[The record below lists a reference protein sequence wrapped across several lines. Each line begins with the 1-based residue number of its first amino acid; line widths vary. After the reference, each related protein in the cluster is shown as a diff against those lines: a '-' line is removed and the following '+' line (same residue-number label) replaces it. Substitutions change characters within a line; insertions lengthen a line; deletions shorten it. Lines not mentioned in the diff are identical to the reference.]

1 MKAGRRSRTLLTLGA
16 AAVGLL
22 AAHPALLNTARA
34 DIGDADPALR
44 SFARPASAPV
54 ARQGPADPQAWER
67 RTRGPDRLGPTPLRD
82 GDLALL
88 QALRGGLWAEALQ
101 RVKAGAAVN
110 ARDERGSHPL
120 ALAAAAGQDELVRD
134 MVRRGAVLD
143 RIGEDGFTPLGAAAW
158 RGHRT
163 TAQLLL
169 RAGADP
175 AAWGHNGHPP
185 MHLAALAGHAE
196 LVEDF
201 LRLGSPIELLNRAR
215 ETALDVAANANQDRA
230 MDLLIQGGADMTK
243 AGRR

>member
-1 MKAGRRSRTLLTLGA
+1 
-16 AAVGLL
+16 
-22 AAHPALLNTARA
+22 
-34 DIGDADPALR
+34 
-44 SFARPASAPV
+44 
-54 ARQGPADPQAWER
+54 
-67 RTRGPDRLGPTPLRD
+67 
-82 GDLALL
+82 
-88 QALRGGLWAEALQ
+88 
-101 RVKAGAAVN
+101 
-110 ARDERGSHPL
+110 
-120 ALAAAAGQDELVRD
+120 

-185 MHLAALAGHAE
+185 LHLAALAGHAE

-215 ETALDVAANANQDRA
+215 ETALDVAASFCLSRA
-230 MDLLIQGGADMTK
+230 DVGPTPGSQNGVAVQGCGS
-243 AGRR
+243 